1 MKDDCGRAGSA
12 HVTDDSIQAAADLV
26 TLQVAACTRI
36 GRFYG
41 EERLKRVVAIDLFNI
56 IQFRNL

>member
-41 EERLKRVVAIDLFNI
+41 EERQGGETQKSGSN
-56 IQFRNL
+56 